1 MSSTS
6 SLLHG
11 SIAQIK
17 AWNQV
22 SLKSVWRCI
31 HDLVTEQA
39 TKIPD
44 GLAIDAWDGQ
54 LTYHELEELSGL
66 LASHLRHKGVRK
78 EIKVPICFE
87 KSKWAV
93 VSILAILKAGGAFV
107 PLDPAYPVDRLQG
120 IVAATGAPVL
130 LASTDNVRLLAQG
143 VADVV
148 EVSGRTSEEWAKGAS
163 GGVTVGEEVDP
174 SNAAYVLFTS
184 GSTGT
189 PKGCIVEHSAFC
201 SSARAHSKAMN
212 IAADRRVFQFASYA
226 FDASMCEILTALTV
240 GACICIPSEDER
252 LNDLA
257 GAIRRYEADWMFLT
271 PTTLKLLD
279 PDDVPCLRTLVV
291 GGEAS
296 PQHLVDLWCSSS
308 TLGRGIGTKCW
319 VVDFEGKRHCRID
332 EVGELLIESPAMAR
346 GYLDD
351 VEKTEKSFIHPPEW
365 LKFMGVESKLY
376 RTGDLVAYAHDGTL
390 VYAGRVDHQV
400 KVRGQRMELGEVEH
414 AINMIGTVDS
424 VIVMLFNRTLLA
436 IVSFRDQAEKQDGV
450 LQLQMDSLREWRER
464 IREVQQELS
473 LKLPQYMIPTTW
485 LVSKLP
491 TSLLSGK
498 LDRKRVADWVSS
510 LTPDDIRRGQ
520 LQDDVNDEGSGET
533 KTEQEM
539 ILQQCCSETLNLHS
553 DEIGL
558 SRSFLELGG
567 DSITAMQ
574 LVAKCRS
581 RGIGV
586 TVKDILK
593 SRSLRQLAR
602 NADTQLNGTS
612 AHLDEED
619 ESVYYKPFDLS
630 PIQRFFFE
638 KSPDGED
645 HFNQSFLLELKVGLT
660 VDALRNAI
668 EAVMERHVMLRARFR
683 RNAAGEW
690 FQLVCPPHEPNS
702 YLLEFAEGLP
712 EDKLLS
718 TIAGF
723 QARLDLRRG
732 PLVAFGLW
740 ALDSGT
746 RVLFASCHHAIIDL
760 VSWRV
765 ILQELEEHLQHGR
778 ISSPKTISFPRW
790 LSLQRDYFK
799 NFDSAKALPHDIGEP
814 QLEFWGVSRLQNK
827 VEDIVTSNFVLDA
840 EATTALLSADS
851 RSRLKAEPVDLL
863 VGCLI
868 SSFHNIFPER
878 QTPVVFNEGHG
889 REPWSQSIDVSRTVG
904 WFTTMLPVQSQ
915 CDNLI
920 DTIVDVKDARR
931 IAPLNGLA
939 YFSSRYLNL
948 KGVERYGSHQESEI
962 IFNYEGIFQQLER
975 SGGLF
980 RQSPL
985 SNPHQL
991 SDNGSRSNRIT
1002 LFEWTATV
1010 KRGRLHVTV
1019 DFHRHMQH
1027 QDRIMRWVEE
1037 YGALL
1042 RRLPEELMRQ
1052 RPIVTRSDTL
1062 LQLPKADWIKLRRLL
1077 GPAAAENLEDLYDCT
1092 SMQEGMLISQSR
1104 DAQLYMVDVTATIKP
1119 LPGVDGVDL
1128 QRLREAWETVEVR
1141 HPALRTYFAAGLPGC
1156 GAFSQV
1162 VLRERVSKVLGE
1174 EASPCRFVARE
1185 QGDGVILMHLRISHV
1200 AADADSLGLILRDIS
1215 LAYDGRLPTE
1225 DAPRYSRYIA
1235 WCEDQDDDGAR
1246 EYWAK
1251 YTQGMVPCRV
1261 PATES
1266 TLEPPTYS
1274 RCNVEV
1280 PDISGIQH
1288 FCTAQNVTVSHII
1301 HAAWALILQA
1311 YLAQDEVCFGY
1322 FASDRGMGQHGAN
1335 YSVGVFVNALICR
1348 IRLHENMTVG
1358 ELVKTMRED
1367 CIDGLTN
1374 QRGCSLAKIQHDLGG
1389 QQLFNTGVSVQRDWV
1404 GIWESELC
1412 SASNV
1417 NWEETNDFGLAINVI
1432 EGDAGLEISLG
1443 YAEGTIAETQVQ
1455 SIASAFGQAISDITL
1470 GNAARKIPEVLLISK
1485 GDQSKIS
1492 GWNGPRL
1499 PAINECIHHLFRA
1512 QAKKNPN
1519 AIAIDSWDGMMTYAE
1534 LDKASDVV
1542 AHDLISRLGL
1552 RVGETVPFCFE
1563 KSRWVLV
1570 SILGILKAGAA
1581 FVPLEQS
1588 HPTDRLQWMATAVK
1602 ARVAIVSPQYR
1613 QKVESVQNVLP
1624 LDQASF
1630 DKLNQDI
1637 DTTGFPAVTPDDIAA
1652 ILFTSGSSG
1661 KPKGCVWQHK
1671 AWCSSATRQADG
1683 LYMRD
1688 SKRMLQFAS
1697 YSFGASLIEM
1707 LTPLQLGA
1715 TICIISDYD
1724 KMNNVEKVIAAT
1736 GADAAVLPPSL
1747 LRSLNSL
1754 GSIKTL
1760 ICGGESLDSLSI
1772 DRFSERIHLVAG
1784 YGSTE
1789 GAVVTC
1795 SKLMSEGLSA
1805 KCIGRPFNGSCWIV
1819 SPSNYHQLLPIGAV
1833 GELLIEGPHLAQGY
1847 LDQPE
1852 KTADAFIDDATWM
1865 PSVKYYR
1872 TGDLARFDP
1881 DTGDIYYAGRKD
1893 NMVKI
1898 NGMRVELG
1906 EVEAHLK
1913 LFLPDF
1919 QGVAA
1924 ELVKAESLPAMLMGF
1939 IAMGDDF
1946 DGEDSGYAETD
1957 QLQPVTAVT
1966 FERLASGIE
1975 GLDEK
1980 LAEKLPR
1987 HMIPVVYF
1995 PMRDLPLTA
2004 SRKIDRVKLK
2014 SLGRRLRAAK
2024 IRLPTARRNR
2034 SHKGTLST
2042 EMERHLKAIWDEL
2055 LPGHSIGPDDNFF
2068 SLGGDSLLAMRLVK
2082 KTSSLGSITVADVFK
2097 YPTLSAMAAAI
2108 TKRSASIHA
2117 HAVEIAPFS
2126 LLGEDDKTADA
2137 LRNVAAQCGVDVT
2150 AIQDLYPCTSL
2161 QMGML
2166 ALSAKHLGSHVAH
2179 LVIDVPSCFDETRFR
2194 TAARILVQQ
2203 NPILRTRFVN
2213 GRQVLQAV
2221 VDEKPIFENVKDVTE
2236 YLKAAKSRPVEFGQ
2250 PLSRFVFSNDRDNA
2264 TRVLVWSIHHALYDG
2279 WSIPLMMRDLGTFY
2293 DGKTHLPPPRA
2304 PFNTF
2309 VAHLDSCDADASP
2322 SFWREYIEDADYSIF
2337 PPLPRRS
2344 FQPAPSGCIQR
2355 RIDITLDAV
2364 QGVTL
2369 PTVIR
2374 AAWGLTSCAYASA
2387 GDVVFGTT
2395 LTGRDTACAQ
2405 IDNIVGPTIASVP
2418 IRFKRPSSGNV
2429 KSLLQSLQSEATAMI
2444 PHQHYG
2450 LQSISKLSEVA
2461 KQACEFTSFLVV
2473 HPAEEEANDSCF
2485 RLRKDVTTDLA
2496 VFTTYAF
2503 ILQCTLVP
2511 GGFIHTC
2518 NYDPR
2523 VLSPE
2528 TAERVLAH
2536 FEHMIRIL
2544 TQSGDQEVVSIPT
2557 ISPVDE
2563 QLIRQWQSPKIEGPS
2578 SCIHQLISEQ
2588 VEQQPENLAV
2598 DSWDGSLTYW
2608 QLWELSSKLA
2618 HQLVQ
2623 LGVVPESRVL
2633 VCVDKSKWQIVAVL
2647 AILLAGGAF
2656 VPIDPSHPRENIQRI
2671 IESAE
2676 ADVAVII
2683 PSHADLFPTIRNVV
2697 EIPSLWVESEDS
2709 IGVQSSVLPHNS
2721 AYVLYTSGSTGTPKG
2736 CVVEHAAFCHSALLQ
2751 LHGVGLDRSSRV
2763 LNFASLS
2770 FDAAMGEILTT
2781 LILGKT
2787 VCVLSEYERLNDLV
2801 AATTRLMADWAF
2813 FTPSLLSS
2821 IQPEDVRTL
2830 RVICCGGEA
2839 MDEKL
2844 VGTWKGRVTFVN
2856 GYGPTECSVFCC
2868 SNLDPTVESPKN
2880 IGRCFSG
2887 RAWVTRAD
2895 DTNSLVPV
2903 GAVGELIIESPA
2915 IARGYLNDETS
2926 TAEAFVS
2933 SPKWSSVDEADVPR
2947 RVYRTGDLVFQE
2959 PDGSL
2964 VYVGRLGSQI
2974 KLRGQ
2979 RCETAEI
2986 ERQINQIQDVAQVAV
3001 MLYGSGAHAKLV
3013 AVISLTPLP
3022 DYAGSEIQLLDG
3034 QRVSKAMEIA
3044 AKARS
3049 HLGQRLPAFMVP
3061 TCVLAVSRIPLT
3073 VGGKL
3078 DRRKINEWVRAL
3090 SLYELR
3096 SYNSLTTDETHRKPA
3111 NALEISIRDIWGSVL
3126 NVQEDT
3132 ISTAVSFMHLGGDSI
3147 SAMQV
3152 VARFRSAG
3160 IGSATVQEI
3169 LQANSISELASAIQ
3183 GRGDHESTDA
3193 NEDERLNSPF
3203 DLSPV
3208 QQWFFSK
3215 SPTGTSH
3222 FNQST
3227 VLRINRPVLAR
3238 DMASAVAA
3246 VVKRHSMLR
3255 ARFEQ
3260 DDSGNWKQKI
3270 VSVEQAGT
3278 SFGASHLQD
3287 AKELVSIVSAAETE
3301 LDISNGPVF
3310 AVRLFDIKQQQYLFV
3325 TAHHLVVDLVS
3336 WRIILRD
3343 LEEYLDRGKLSEV
3356 PPLSFRAWLEGRKG
3370 LLGGIQ
3376 AQEIIEP
3383 DLSLDCDVFWGIE
3396 ENENVFSN
3404 CETRQF
3410 QLSEE
3415 MTAIL
3420 LKSSDNPYRAEP
3432 QELMMTAI
3440 VHSFLQVFEERG
3452 LPQLYSEGHGRR
3464 SQAGRADSFET
3475 VGWFTSL
3482 HPVIPRKEPADVW
3495 EALRLVKDEHRLNA
3509 ARETDYLHDT
3519 FSTKEDLDTG
3529 GQIKDLE
3536 VTFNYMGRFQQM
3548 EGSSL
3553 FSNISTS
3560 DQNTARELEAEAR
3573 SINPGMR
3580 RFALFDIS
3588 ALVENQRL
3596 SFTFVFPRRALHE
3609 DRILAWIQTCQT
3621 TLSDILLALPY
3632 QAPTL
3637 TLSDL
3642 PLLGVDNEQLKRI
3655 LSKKLP
3661 RAGVTDIRVIED
3673 AYPCSPL
3680 QKGMLIAQLK
3690 DPRSYLVNLSFEV
3703 TSSSEGKPID
3713 LGQLSSAWRQVVN
3726 RHSIFR
3732 TLIIDDML
3740 RDGEPC
3746 QVVLRAADVDVDVQ
3760 VVECDMEETIYQN
3773 LRSVDL
3779 MLQDTRASLLH
3790 RLVLYKG
3797 PNSHVFFKLEISHV
3811 LFDAFSVPIILKE
3824 IGLAYE
3830 NRLPGVRG
3838 PLYSDF
3844 ISHVQSQDIS
3854 NALAFWKHHLEGV
3867 VPCHIPH
3874 DDSKGGTLESGAKAL
3889 EIERIDI
3896 TGILAYCQKERVTL
3910 ANVLQTAWALVLRA
3924 YTKQDDVCFSYMCS
3938 GRDVPVDGIET
3949 AIGPFI
3955 SLLVCRVKLESARR
3969 VAEAATKIQD
3979 DYLASLPYQHAVSLA
3994 EIQQTLGLRGR
4005 PLFNTGLS
4013 FARLPD
4019 GNHGTSGLIFRE
4031 IASRQSTDYDI
4042 AVNANVSGSNLRVRL
4057 TYNPTHISERQ
4068 TGEVAECL
4076 VKIID
4081 GIAASGDNSSVGD
4094 ILATVPSPTT
4104 QSALLSTTSQRS
4116 DDTVSIPSKG
4126 SRPPSFHQARTTT
4139 EAKLQK
4145 LWAEAFNLNQEEIGM
4160 DDHFHQI
4167 GGDSLMAMRICSA
4180 AREAGMDMS
4189 VADIFKNPVLIDL
4202 AACVDSKSLRTEAN
4216 RKVAA
4221 EDAMGLTLSA
4231 IGDPSLFEGAASQAG
4246 VSVADIEAIVE
4257 ATDTQASMVAAGMKQ
4272 PRTQTAYFTFD
4283 FIDEVDNH
4291 RLRAACEKL
4300 VQHHSILRTAFFG
4313 RRRRVYHVIL
4323 KEIPRLDWTSHG
4335 GCDDLDKTSDAW
4347 IQASQNR
4354 NVEAGQQL
4362 TRFCF
4367 LQHNSGRSRLLLELS
4382 HAQYDGI
4389 SLPLLLDGLQRAYVN
4404 LALPRAPQMYELLRW
4419 MQHTE
4424 HQGSVRYWRNLLRGS
4439 SVTEVVSWANRR
4451 KPQPLT
4457 KTVTRTVRSQSSEFA
4472 CVLKAAWAGVLA
4484 RMNGSSDLVFGQLV
4498 SGRNLSFP
4506 GAEQVLGACVQTVP
4520 VRANIADRM
4529 TWGDLMR
4536 QLRQQQIDN
4545 IPHETLGM
4553 SRIINDCTEWSSRTR
4568 LSTVVNH
4575 LNVGELQQMDCSFGG
4590 TRCRVSCTAP
4600 PGDSA
4605 DLGIASIVRGDHVDI
4620 SLAFADNVIPA
4631 SYAQDLADMLC
4642 SNIQDCLN
4650 CPRTSV
4656 IPTEDSVNESLSL
4669 LNVHPI
4675 VCRAWD
4681 AVLGAGQE
4689 FGVRDGNRPYWDF
4702 WDNDFAAAQLAT
4714 HFKSSGIDIQT
4725 DDVVEMPTMALQSE
4739 LVVEKLGRN

>member
-1 MSSTS
+1 MSSAS
-6 SLLHG
+6 PLLHD

-17 AWNQV
+17 TWNQV
-22 SLKSVWRCI
+22 SMEPVWRCI
-31 HDLVTEQA
+31 HGLITEQA
-39 TKIPD
+39 TKNPD

-54 LTYHELEELSGL
+54 LTYHELEELSGA
-66 LASHLRHKGVRK
+66 LASHLRHRGVRK

-107 PLDPAYPVDRLQG
+107 PLDPAYPVDRLRG
-120 IVAATGAPVL
+120 IVAATGAPIL
-130 LASTDNVRLLAQG
+130 LASTDNIRLFAQG

-148 EVSGRTSEEWAKGAS
+148 EVSGQTSEEWAKGAS
-163 GGVTVGEEVDP
+163 GGVAVGEEVDP
-174 SNAAYVLFTS
+174 SNAAYVLYTS

-189 PKGCIVEHSAFC
+189 PKGCEIPMMSLAF
-201 SSARAHSKAMN
+201 AHSSL
-212 IAADRRVFQFASYA
+212 AAKPPRSISSTYGVR
-226 FDASMCEILTALTV
+226 
-240 GACICIPSEDER
+240 
-252 LNDLA
+252 
-257 GAIRRYEADWMFLT
+257 
-271 PTTLKLLD
+271 
-279 PDDVPCLRTLVV
+279 
-291 GGEAS
+291 
-296 PQHLVDLWCSSS
+296 SS

-351 VEKTEKSFIHPPEW
+351 AEKTRKSFIDPPEW

-436 IVSFRDQAEKQDGV
+436 VVSFRDQAEKQDGV
-450 LQLQMDSLREWRER
+450 LQLQMDSIREWRER
-464 IREVQQELS
+464 IRGIQQELS

-520 LQDDVNDEGSGET
+520 LQEDVNEEGSGET

-558 SRSFLELGG
+558 NRSFLELGG

-602 NADTQLNGTS
+602 NADTHPNGTS
-612 AHLDEED
+612 THLDEED
-619 ESVYYKPFDLS
+619 ESVYYQPFDLS

-645 HFNQSFLLELKVGLT
+645 HFNQSFLLELKVEPT

-702 YLLEFAEGLP
+702 YLLEYAEGLP

-732 PLVAFGLW
+732 PLVVFGLW

-746 RVLFASCHHAIIDL
+746 RVLFASCHHAVIDL

-790 LSLQRDYFK
+790 LSLQREYFK
-799 NFDSAKALPHDIGEP
+799 CFDSAKALPHDIREP

-827 VEDIVTSNFVLDA
+827 VEDIVTSNFILDA
-840 EATTALLSADS
+840 EATTALLSADG
-851 RSRLKAEPVDLL
+851 RSRLNAEPVDLL

-889 REPWSQSIDVSRTVG
+889 REPWSPSIDVSRTVG

-915 CDNLI
+915 CENVI
-920 DTIVDVKDARR
+920 DTIIDVKDARR

-939 YFSSRYLNL
+939 YFSSRYLNPE
-948 KGVERYGSHQESEI
+948 GVERHGSHQDSEI
-962 IFNYEGIFQQLER
+962 IFNYEGIFQQFER

-1027 QDRIMRWVEE
+1027 QDRILRWVEE
-1037 YGALL
+1037 YDALL

-1052 RPIVTRSDTL
+1052 KPIVTRSDTL

-1174 EASPCRFVARE
+1174 GASPCQFVVRE
-1185 QGDGVILMHLRISHV
+1185 QGDGIILMHLRISHV

-1215 LAYDGRLPTE
+1215 LAYDGRLPSE
-1225 DAPRYSRYIA
+1225 DAPRYSQYIA

-1261 PATES
+1261 PVTES
-1266 TLEPPTYS
+1266 ALEPPTYS

-1280 PDISGIQH
+1280 PDISGMQH
-1288 FCTAQNVTVSHII
+1288 FCTAQNVTVSHVI
-1301 HAAWALILQA
+1301 HAAWALVLQA

-1322 FASDRGMGQHGAN
+1322 FASDRDMGQHGASD
-1335 YSVGVFVNALICR
+1335 SVGVFVNALVCHV
-1348 IRLHENMTVG
+1348 RLHENMTVG

-1432 EGDAGLEISLG
+1432 EGDAGPEISLG
-1443 YAEGTIAETQVQ
+1443 YAQGTIAESQVQ

-1485 GDQSKIS
+1485 ADQSKIGS
-1492 GWNGPRL
+1492 WNGPKL

-1512 QAKKNPN
+1512 QVEKNPN

-1552 RVGETVPFCFE
+1552 QVGERVPFCFE

-1602 ARVAIVSPQYR
+1602 ARVAIVSPQYK

-1624 LDQASF
+1624 LDQANF
-1630 DKLNQDI
+1630 GKLNQDI
-1637 DTTGFPAVTPDDIAA
+1637 DSTGFPAVTPDDTAA

-1724 KMNNVEKVIAAT
+1724 KMNNVEKAIAAT

-1760 ICGGESLDSLSI
+1760 ICGGESLDSHSI
-1772 DRFSERIHLVAG
+1772 DRFSARIHLVAG

-1795 SKLMSEGLSA
+1795 SKLMSKGLSA

-1913 LFLPDF
+1913 IFLPDF

-1924 ELVKAESLPAMLMGF
+1924 ELVKPESLPAMLMGF

-1946 DGEDSGYAETD
+1946 DGEDPGYADTD

-1966 FERLASGIE
+1966 FERLASRIE

-1987 HMIPVVYF
+1987 HMIPAAYF

-2042 EMERHLKAIWDEL
+2042 EMERHLKALWDEL

-2108 TKRSASIHA
+2108 TKRSASIQD

-2150 AIQDLYPCTSL
+2150 TIQDLYPCTSL

-2179 LVIDVPSCFDETRFR
+2179 LVIDVPNCFDEARFR

-2221 VDEKPIFENVKDVTE
+2221 VAEEPIFEHVEDVAE

-2250 PLSRFVFSNDRDNA
+2250 PLSRFVFSNDRDKA

-2293 DGKTHLPPPRA
+2293 DGKTHS
-2304 PFNTF
+2304 
-2309 VAHLDSCDADASP
+2309 D
-2322 SFWREYIEDADYSIF
+2322 
-2337 PPLPRRS
+2337 
-2344 FQPAPSGCIQR
+2344 
-2355 RIDITLDAV
+2355 
-2364 QGVTL
+2364 
-2369 PTVIR
+2369 
-2374 AAWGLTSCAYASA
+2374 
-2387 GDVVFGTT
+2387 
-2395 LTGRDTACAQ
+2395 
-2405 IDNIVGPTIASVP
+2405 
-2418 IRFKRPSSGNV
+2418 
-2429 KSLLQSLQSEATAMI
+2429 ATAMI

-2450 LQSISKLSEVA
+2450 LQSISKLNEVA

-2473 HPAEEEANDSCF
+2473 HPAEEEAIDSCF
-2485 RLRKDVTTDLA
+2485 KLRKDVTTDLA

-2511 GGFIHTC
+2511 GGFNYTC

-2523 VLSPE
+2523 IILPE
-2528 TAERVLAH
+2528 TAGRVLAH

-2544 TQSGDQEVVSIPT
+2544 TQSGDREVLSIPT

-2563 QLIRQWQSPKIEGPS
+2563 QLIRQWEGPKIEGPS

-2588 VEQQPENLAV
+2588 VEQKPENLAV

-2608 QLWELSSKLA
+2608 ELWELSSKLA
-2618 HQLVQ
+2618 HRLVR

-2671 IESAE
+2671 IDSAE
-2676 ADVAVII
+2676 ADAAVIMA
-2683 PSHADLFPTIRNVV
+2683 SHGDLFPRIRHVV
-2697 EIPSLWVESEDS
+2697 KIPSSWAESEDS
-2709 IGVQSSVLPHNS
+2709 IPVQSSVLPHNS

-2781 LILGKT
+2781 LIPGKT

-2801 AATTRLMADWAF
+2801 AATTRLKADWAF

-2830 RVICCGGEA
+2830 KVICCGGEA

-2844 VGTWKGRVTFVN
+2844 VDIWRGRVTFIN

-2868 SNLDPTVESPKN
+2868 SNLDPTAESPKN

-2979 RCETAEI
+2979 RCETAEV
-2986 ERQINQIQDVAQVAV
+2986 ERQISQIQDVAQVAV

-3013 AVISLTPLP
+3013 AVISLTSLP

-3061 TCVLAVSRIPLT
+3061 TCVLAVNRIPLT

-3078 DRRKINEWVRAL
+3078 DRRKITEWVGAL
-3090 SLYELR
+3090 SPYELR
-3096 SYNSLTTDETHRKPA
+3096 SYNSLRYDETLRKPA
-3111 NALEISIRDIWGSVL
+3111 NGLEISIRDIWSSVL
-3126 NVQEDT
+3126 NIQKDT
-3132 ISTAVSFMHLGGDSI
+3132 ISTTVSFMQLGGDSI

-3183 GRGDHESTDA
+3183 ARGDHKSTDA
-3193 NEDERLNSPF
+3193 NEDERLNSLF

-3227 VLRINRPVLAR
+3227 VLRINRPVPAR

-3260 DDSGNWKQKI
+3260 DDSGNWKQKT
-3270 VSVEQAGT
+3270 VSVEQAGK

-3287 AKELVSIVSAAETE
+3287 VEELVSVVSVAETE

-3343 LEEYLDRGKLSEV
+3343 LEDYLDRGMLSEV

-3376 AQEIIEP
+3376 ARESTEP
-3383 DLSLDCDVFWGIE
+3383 DLSLDCDAFWGVE

-3410 QLSEE
+3410 QLSED
-3415 MTAIL
+3415 MTATL

-3440 VHSFLQVFEERG
+3440 VYSFLQVFEERG

-3519 FSTKEDLDTG
+3519 FSAKEDLVAG

-3536 VTFNYMGRFQQM
+3536 VIFNYMGRFQQM

-3560 DQNTARELEAEAR
+3560 DPNTARELETKAR
-3573 SINPGMR
+3573 SINPRMR

-3596 SFTFVFPRRALHE
+3596 SFTFVFPRHALHK
-3609 DRILAWIQTCQT
+3609 DRILTWIQTCQT
-3621 TLSDILLALPY
+3621 TLSSILLALPH

-3642 PLLGVDNEQLKRI
+3642 PLLGVDNEQLKRM

-3661 RAGVTDIRVIED
+3661 GAGVTDIRAVED

-3703 TSSSEGKPID
+3703 TSSSEGKPTD
-3713 LGQLSSAWRQVVN
+3713 LGRLSSAWRQVVN

-3746 QVVLRAADVDVDVQ
+3746 QVVLRAADADVQ
-3760 VVECDMEETIYQN
+3760 VVECDMEETIYEN
-3773 LRSVDL
+3773 LRSIDL
-3779 MLQDTRASLLH
+3779 ILQASGASLPH

-3797 PNSHVFFKLEISHV
+3797 PNSRVFFKLEISHV
-3811 LFDAFSVPIILKE
+3811 LFDAFSVPIILRE
-3824 IGLAYE
+3824 ISLAYE
-3830 NRLPGVRG
+3830 NRLPGVQG
-3838 PLYSDF
+3838 PRYSDF
-3844 ISHVQSQDIS
+3844 ISHVQSQDTS
-3854 NALAFWKHHLEGV
+3854 KALVFWKDHLEGV

-3874 DDSKGGTLESGAKAL
+3874 DDSKGGILESGAKSL

-3910 ANVLQTAWALVLRA
+3910 ANVLQTAWALVLRV

-3955 SLLVCRVKLESARR
+3955 SLLVCRARLESARR

-3979 DYLASLPYQHAVSLA
+3979 DYLASLQYQHAVSLA

-4019 GNHGTSGLIFRE
+4019 GNHETSGLIFRE

-4042 AVNANVSGSNLRVRL
+4042 AVNANVSGSNLRVRF

-4081 GIAASGDNSSVGD
+4081 GIAASGGNSSVGD
-4094 ILATVPSPTT
+4094 VLATVPSPTT
-4104 QSALLSTTSQRS
+4104 QSALLSMTSQRS

-4126 SRPPSFHQARTTT
+4126 SHLPSFHQARTTT
-4139 EAKLQK
+4139 EAILQK
-4145 LWAEAFNLNQEEIGM
+4145 LWAEAFHLNQEEIGM

-4180 AREAGMDMS
+4180 ARKAGMNMS
-4189 VADIFKNPVLIDL
+4189 VADIFKNPVLMDL
-4202 AACVDSKSLRTEAN
+4202 AACVDSKSLRTEADW
-4216 RKVAA
+4216 KVAP
-4221 EDAMGLTLSA
+4221 EDAMGPTLSA
-4231 IGDPSLFEGAASQAG
+4231 IGDPSLFEHAASQAG
-4246 VSVADIEAIVE
+4246 VSVANIEAIVE
-4257 ATDTQASMVAAGMKQ
+4257 ATDTQASMVAAGMKR

-4283 FIDEVDNH
+4283 FIDEVDSH

-4323 KEIPRLDWTSHG
+4323 KEIPQLDWTSHG
-4335 GCDDLDKTSDAW
+4335 GCDDLDKTSNAW
-4347 IQASQNR
+4347 IQASQHR

-4367 LQHNSGRSRLLLELS
+4367 LQHNSGHSRLLLELS

-4389 SLPLLLDGLQRAYVN
+4389 SFPLLLDGLQCA
-4404 LALPRAPQMYELLRW
+4404 
-4419 MQHTE
+4419 
-4424 HQGSVRYWRNLLRGS
+4424 
-4439 SVTEVVSWANRR
+4439 
-4451 KPQPLT
+4451 
-4457 KTVTRTVRSQSSEFA
+4457 SQSSEFA
-4472 CVLKAAWAGVLA
+4472 CALKAAWAGVLA
-4484 RMNGSSDLVFGQLV
+4484 RMNGSSDVVFGQLV
-4498 SGRNLSFP
+4498 SGRNVSFP

-4520 VRANIADRM
+4520 VRANIADGM

-4536 QLRQQQIDN
+4536 QLRQQQIDS
-4545 IPHETLGM
+4545 IPHETL
-4553 SRIINDCTEWSSRTR
+4553 
-4568 LSTVVNH
+4568 
-4575 LNVGELQQMDCSFGG
+4575 
-4590 TRCRVSCTAP
+4590 
-4600 PGDSA
+4600 

-4642 SNIQDCLN
+4642 SNIHDCLN
-4650 CPRTSV
+4650 CPGASV
-4656 IPTEDSVNESLSL
+4656 MLTEDFVHESLPL

-4675 VCRAWD
+4675 VRRAWD

-4702 WDNDFAAAQLAT
+4702 WDNEFAAAQLAT

-4725 DDVVEMPTMALQSE
+4725 EEVVEMPTMALQSE
-4739 LVVEKLGRN
+4739 LVVERLRRN

>member
-1 MSSTS
+1 M
-6 SLLHG
+6 G
-11 SIAQIK
+11 
-17 AWNQV
+17 
-22 SLKSVWRCI
+22 C
-31 HDLVTEQA
+31 
-39 TKIPD
+39 
-44 GLAIDAWDGQ
+44 
-54 LTYHELEELSGL
+54 
-66 LASHLRHKGVRK
+66 
-78 EIKVPICFE
+78 
-87 KSKWAV
+87 
-93 VSILAILKAGGAFV
+93 
-107 PLDPAYPVDRLQG
+107 VDRLRG
-120 IVAATGAPVL
+120 IVAATGAPIL

-143 VADVV
+143 ATDVV
-148 EVSGRTSEEWAKGAS
+148 EVSGQTSKEWAKGTS
-163 GGVTVGEEVDP
+163 GGVTVDEEVEP
-174 SNAAYVLFTS
+174 SNAAYVLYTS
-184 GSTGT
+184 GSTGS
-189 PKGCIVEHSAFC
+189 PKGCVVEHSAFC
-201 SSARAHSKAMN
+201 SSAQAHSRAMN

-279 PDDVPCLRTLVV
+279 PNDVPCLRTLVV

-296 PQHLVDLWCSSS
+296 PQHLIDLWCSSS

-319 VVDFEGKRHCRID
+319 VVDFEAKRHCGID

-351 VEKTEKSFIHPPEW
+351 AEKTRRSFIDPPEW

-390 VYAGRVDHQV
+390 VYVGRVDHQV

-436 IVSFRDQAEKQDGV
+436 VVSFWDQAEKQDGV
-450 LQLQMDSLREWRER
+450 LQLQMDSSREWRER
-464 IREVQQELS
+464 IREVRQELS

-491 TSLLSGK
+491 TSLLSRK

-539 ILQQCCSETLNLHS
+539 ILQQCSGETLNLHS

-593 SRSLRQLAR
+593 SKSLRQLAW
-602 NADTQLNGTS
+602 NADTQPNGKS
-612 AHLDEED
+612 VHLDEED
-619 ESVYYKPFDLS
+619 ESVYYQPFDLS

-638 KSPDGED
+638 KSPDGEH
-645 HFNQSFLLELKVGLT
+645 HFNQSFLLELKVGAT

-668 EAVMERHVMLRARFR
+668 EAVMERHVMLRAQFG

-712 EDKLLS
+712 EDKFLS
-718 TIAGF
+718 TIAGL
-723 QARLDLRRG
+723 QAKLDLRRG

-740 ALDSGT
+740 TLDSGA
-746 RVLFASCHHAIIDL
+746 RVLFTSCHHAVIDL

-765 ILQELEEHLQHGR
+765 ILQELEEHLQHGC

-790 LSLQRDYFK
+790 LGLQREYFK

-827 VEDIVTSNFVLDA
+827 VEDIVTSSFVLNA
-840 EATTALLSADS
+840 EATTTLLSADG

-868 SSFHNIFPER
+868 SSFHSIFPER

-889 REPWSQSIDVSRTVG
+889 REPWSPSIDVSRTVG

-915 CDNLI
+915 CENLI
-920 DTIVDVKDARR
+920 DTIIDVKDARR

-939 YFSSRYLNL
+939 YFSSRYLNPR
-948 KGVERYGSHQESEI
+948 GVERYGSHRESEI
-962 IFNYEGIFQQLER
+962 IFNYEGIFQQFER

-985 SNPHQL
+985 SNPHHL
-991 SDNGSRSNRIT
+991 SDNGPRSNRIT

-1027 QDRIMRWVEE
+1027 QDRILRWVEE
-1037 YGALL
+1037 YNALL

-1052 RPIVTRSDTL
+1052 RPIITRSDTL
-1062 LQLPKADWIKLRRLL
+1062 LQLPKADWIKLRRVL

-1104 DAQLYMVDVTATIKP
+1104 DAQLYMVDVTATVKP
-1119 LPGVDGVDL
+1119 RPGVDGVDL
-1128 QRLREAWETVEVR
+1128 QRLREAWETVEAR

-1174 EASPCRFVARE
+1174 EASPCRFVVRE
-1185 QGDGVILMHLRISHV
+1185 QGDGIVLMHLRISHV

-1215 LAYDGRLPTE
+1215 LAYDGRLPSE
-1225 DAPRYSRYIA
+1225 DAPRYSQYIA
-1235 WCEDQDDDGAR
+1235 WCGDQDGDGAR

-1251 YTQGMVPCRV
+1251 YTQGLVPCRV
-1261 PATES
+1261 PASES

-1274 RCNVEV
+1274 RYSVEV
-1280 PDISGIQH
+1280 PDISGMQH

-1301 HAAWALILQA
+1301 HAAWALVLQA
-1311 YLAQDEVCFGY
+1311 YLAQDDVCFGY

-1335 YSVGVFVNALICR
+1335 DSVGVFVNALVCR
-1348 IRLHENMTVG
+1348 VHLHENMTVG
-1358 ELVKTMRED
+1358 ELVKAMRED

-1389 QQLFNTGVSVQRDWV
+1389 QQLFNTGISVQRDWV

-1443 YAEGTIAETQVQ
+1443 FAKGTIAETQVQ

-1470 GNAARKIPEVLLISK
+1470 GNAARKIHEVLLISK
-1485 GDQSKIS
+1485 RDHSKIGS
-1492 GWNGPRL
+1492 WNGPKL

-1512 QAKKNPN
+1512 QVKKNPN

-1534 LDKASDVV
+1534 LDEASDVV
-1542 AHDLISRLGL
+1542 AHNLISRLGL
-1552 RVGETVPFCFE
+1552 RVGERVPFCFE

-1588 HPTDRLQWMATAVK
+1588 HPTDRLQWMAAAVK

-1624 LDQASF
+1624 LDQESF
-1630 DKLNQDI
+1630 DKLNQNI
-1637 DTTGFPAVTPDDIAA
+1637 DTTRFPTVTPDDIAA

-1707 LTPLQLGA
+1707 LAPLQLGA

-1724 KMNNVEKVIAAT
+1724 KMNNVEKAIAAT

-1795 SKLMSEGLSA
+1795 SKLMSKGLSA

-1865 PSVKYYR
+1865 PSVRYYR

-1913 LFLPDF
+1913 IFLPDF
-1919 QGVAA
+1919 QGVAV
-1924 ELVKAESLPAMLMGF
+1924 ELVAAESLPAMLMGF
-1939 IAMGDDF
+1939 IAMGNGF
-1946 DGEDSGYAETD
+1946 DGEDPGDAETD

-1966 FERLASGIE
+1966 FERLASRIE

-1987 HMIPVVYF
+1987 HMIPAAYF

-2024 IRLPTARRNR
+2024 IRLPTARRSR
-2034 SHKGTLST
+2034 SHNGTLGT
-2042 EMERHLKAIWDEL
+2042 EMERHLKALWDEL

-2108 TKRSASIHA
+2108 TKRSASIHD

-2137 LRNVAAQCGVDVT
+2137 LRNVAAQCGVDLT

-2179 LVIDVPSCFDETRFR
+2179 LVIDVPNDFDEARFR
-2194 TAARILVQQ
+2194 TAARTLVQQ

-2221 VDEKPIFENVKDVTE
+2221 VDEEPIFENVDDVSE

-2250 PLSRFVFSNDRDNA
+2250 PLSRFVFSNDGGKA

-2279 WSIPLMMRDLGTFY
+2279 WSIPLMMQDLGTLY
-2293 DGKTHLPPPRA
+2293 DGKTYVPPPRA

-2309 VAHLDSCDADASP
+2309 VAHLESGDANASP
-2322 SFWREYIEDADYSIF
+2322 SFWRDYIKDADYSIF
-2337 PPLPRRS
+2337 PPLPRRG
-2344 FQPAPSGCIQR
+2344 FQPAPSGCIQGKV
-2355 RIDITLDAV
+2355 DISLDAV

-2405 IDNIVGPTIASVP
+2405 IDNIIGPTIASVP

-2429 KSLLQSLQSEATAMI
+2429 KSLLQHLQSEATAMI

-2450 LQSISKLSEVA
+2450 LQSISKLNEVA

-2473 HPAEEEANDSCF
+2473 HPAEEEANDSSF

-2503 ILQCTLVP
+2503 ILQCTLVT

-2523 VLSPE
+2523 ILSPE

-2536 FEHMIRIL
+2536 FEHMIRLL
-2544 TQSGDQEVVSIPT
+2544 TQSGDREVPSIPT

-2563 QLIRQWQSPKIEGPS
+2563 QLIRQWQGPKIEGTS

-2618 HQLVQ
+2618 HQLVR

-2671 IESAE
+2671 IDSAE
-2676 ADVAVII
+2676 ADVAVIMA
-2683 PSHADLFPTIRNVV
+2683 SHDDLFPTVPNIV
-2697 EIPSLWVESEDS
+2697 EIPSSWAESEDS
-2709 IGVQSSVLPHNS
+2709 IRAQSSVLPHNS

-2751 LHGVGLDRSSRV
+2751 LHGVGLDQSSRV

-2801 AATTRLMADWAF
+2801 AATTRLKADWAF

-2844 VGTWKGRVTFVN
+2844 VETWRG
-2856 GYGPTECSVFCC
+2856 
-2868 SNLDPTVESPKN
+2868 L
-2880 IGRCFSG
+2880 
-2887 RAWVTRAD
+2887 
-2895 DTNSLVPV
+2895 

-2915 IARGYLNDETS
+2915 IARGYLNDEAS

-2933 SPKWSSVDEADVPR
+2933 SPKWSSMDEADVPK

-2959 PDGSL
+2959 ADGSL

-2979 RCETAEI
+2979 RCETTEI
-2986 ERQINQIQDVAQVAV
+2986 ERQIGQIQDIAQVAV

-3034 QRVSKAMEIA
+3034 QRASKATEIA
-3044 AKARS
+3044 AKAQS

-3061 TCVLAVSRIPLT
+3061 TCVLAVNRIPLT

-3078 DRRKINEWVRAL
+3078 DRRKINEWIRAL
-3090 SLYELR
+3090 SLDELR
-3096 SYNSLTTDETHRKPA
+3096 SYDSLRYDETRREPA
-3111 NALEISIRDIWGSVL
+3111 NALEISIRDIWSSVL
-3126 NVQEDT
+3126 NVQGDT

-3183 GRGDHESTDA
+3183 GRSDQKSMDA
-3193 NEDERLNSPF
+3193 NEDERLNSLF

-3227 VLRINRPVLAR
+3227 VLRINRTVLAG
-3238 DMASAVAA
+3238 DMASAVTA

-3260 DDSGNWKQKI
+3260 VNSGNWNQKI
-3270 VSVEQAGT
+3270 VSVEQAGKF
-3278 SFGASHLQD
+3278 FGAHHLQD
-3287 AKELVSIVSAAETE
+3287 VKELVSIVSAAETE

-3310 AVRLFDIKQQQYLFV
+3310 AVRLFDIKQQQYLFL

-3336 WRIILRD
+3336 WRTILRD
-3343 LEEYLDRGKLSEV
+3343 LEDYLDRGKLSEV

-3376 AQEIIEP
+3376 ARESIEP
-3383 DLSLDCDVFWGIE
+3383 GLSLECDVFWGIE
-3396 ENENVFSN
+3396 EKENVFSN

-3410 QLSEE
+3410 QLSEK

-3420 LKSSDNPYRAEP
+3420 LKTSDNPYRAEP

-3440 VHSFLQVFEERG
+3440 VHSFRQVFKERG
-3452 LPQLYSEGHGRR
+3452 LPQLYVEGHGRR
-3464 SQAGRADSFET
+3464 SQAGQADSFET

-3495 EALRLVKDEHRLNA
+3495 EALRLVKDEHRLTA

-3519 FSTKEDLDTG
+3519 FSAKEELVIG

-3536 VTFNYMGRFQQM
+3536 VIFNYMGRFQQM
-3548 EGSSL
+3548 EGNSL
-3553 FSNISTS
+3553 FGNISTS
-3560 DQNTARELEAEAR
+3560 DPNTARELETKAR

-3588 ALVENQRL
+3588 AVVDNQRL
-3596 SFTFVFPRRALHE
+3596 SFTFVFPRHALHK
-3609 DRILAWIQTCQT
+3609 DRILEWIQNCQT
-3621 TLSDILLALPY
+3621 TLSDTLLALPY
-3632 QAPTL
+3632 QTPTL

-3642 PLLGVDNEQLKRI
+3642 PLLGVDNEQLKRM
-3655 LSKKLP
+3655 LSEKLP
-3661 RAGVTDIRVIED
+3661 RAGVTDIRIIED

-3703 TSSSEGKPID
+3703 TSSSEGKLVD
-3713 LGQLSSAWRQVVN
+3713 LGRLSSAWRQVVN

-3746 QVVLRAADVDVDVQ
+3746 QVVLRAADADADVE
-3760 VVECDMEETIYQN
+3760 VVECDMEETIYEN
-3773 LRSVDL
+3773 LCSVDL
-3779 MLQDTRASLLH
+3779 MLQDSRASLPH

-3797 PNSHVFFKLEISHV
+3797 PNSRVFFKLEISHV
-3811 LFDAFSVPIILKE
+3811 LFDAFSVPIILRE
-3824 IGLAYE
+3824 ISLAYE
-3830 NRLPGVRG
+3830 NRLPGAQG
-3838 PLYSDF
+3838 PRYSDF
-3844 ISHVQSQDIS
+3844 ISHIQSQDIS
-3854 NALAFWKHHLEGV
+3854 NALAFWKRHLEGV

-3874 DDSKGGTLESGAKAL
+3874 DDSKGGTLESGARAL
-3889 EIERIDI
+3889 EIESIDI

-3938 GRDVPVDGIET
+3938 GRDVPVDSIET

-3955 SLLVCRVKLESARR
+3955 SLLVCRAKLESARR
-3969 VAEAATKIQD
+3969 VAEAVAKIQD

-4019 GNHGTSGLIFRE
+4019 GNHESSGLIFRQ
-4031 IASRQSTDYDI
+4031 IASQQSTDYDI
-4042 AVNANVSGSNLRVRL
+4042 AVNANVSGSNLRVRF
-4057 TYNPTHISERQ
+4057 TYNPIHISERQ

-4081 GIAASGDNSSVGD
+4081 GIAASGDNWSVGD
-4094 ILATVPSPTT
+4094 VLATVPSPTT
-4104 QSALLSTTSQRS
+4104 QSALLSPTNQRS
-4116 DDTVSIPSKG
+4116 DDRMSIPPKG
-4126 SRPPSFHQARTTT
+4126 PRPPPFHQPRTTT
-4139 EAKLQK
+4139 EAKLQQ
-4145 LWAEAFNLNQEEIGM
+4145 LWAEAFHLNQEEIGM

-4180 AREAGMDMS
+4180 AREAGMLMS
-4189 VADIFKNPVLIDL
+4189 VADIFKNPVLTDL
-4202 AACVDSKSLRTEAN
+4202 AACVDSKSLRTEAD

-4221 EDAMGLTLSA
+4221 GDT
-4231 IGDPSLFEGAASQAG
+4231 IGDPSLFEHAASQAG

-4272 PRTQTAYFTFD
+4272 PRTQIAYFTFD
-4283 FIDEVDNH
+4283 FIVEVDTH

-4313 RRRRVYHVIL
+4313 RHRRVYHVIL

-4335 GCDDLDKTSDAW
+4335 GCDDLDETSDTW
-4347 IQASQNR
+4347 MQASQNR

-4362 TRFCF
+4362 TRFRF

-4389 SLPLLLDGLQRAYVN
+4389 SFPLLLDGLQRAYVG

-4419 MQHTE
+4419 VQHTE
-4424 HQGSVRYWRNLLRGS
+4424 YQGSVRHWRNLLRGS
-4439 SVTEVVSWANRR
+4439 SVTEVASWANKR

-4457 KTVTRTVRSQSSEFA
+4457 KTVTRTITSQSSEFA
-4472 CVLKAAWAGVLA
+4472 CALKAAWAGVLA
-4484 RMNGSSDLVFGQLV
+4484 RMNGSSDVVFGQLV
-4498 SGRNLSFP
+4498 SGRNISFP
-4506 GAEQVLGACVQTVP
+4506 GAEQVLGACIQTVP
-4520 VRANIADRM
+4520 VRANIADGM

-4536 QLRQQQIDN
+4536 QLRQQQIDS

-4553 SRIINDCTEWSSRTR
+4553 SRIIKDCTDWSSRTR

-4575 LNVGELQQMDCSFGG
+4575 LNFGEPQQMDCDFGG

-4600 PGDSA
+4600 PDNSA
-4605 DLGIASIVRGDHVDI
+4605 DLGIASIVRGDHVDV
-4620 SLAFADNVIPA
+4620 SLAFADNVITA

-4650 CPRTSV
+4650 CPGASV
-4656 IPTEDSVNESLSL
+4656 MPTEDSVKESLPL

-4675 VCRAWD
+4675 VRRAWD
-4681 AVLGAGQE
+4681 AVLGGAQD

-4739 LVVEKLGRN
+4739 LIVERLGHN

>member
-1 MSSTS
+1 MSSAS
-6 SLLHG
+6 SLLHD

-17 AWNQV
+17 TWNQV
-22 SLKSVWRCI
+22 SLKPVWRCI

-39 TKIPD
+39 TKNPD

-66 LASHLRHKGVRK
+66 LALRLRHRGVRK

-107 PLDPAYPVDRLQG
+107 PLDPAYPVDRLRG
-120 IVAATGAPVL
+120 IVAATGAPIL
-130 LASTDNVRLLAQG
+130 LASTENVRLLAQG

-148 EVSGRTSEEWAKGAS
+148 EVSAQTSKEWAKGAS
-163 GGVTVGEEVDP
+163 GGVAVGEEVGP
-174 SNAAYVLFTS
+174 SNAAYVLYTS
-184 GSTGT
+184 GSTGS
-189 PKGCIVEHSAFC
+189 PKG
-201 SSARAHSKAMN
+201 
-212 IAADRRVFQFASYA
+212 
-226 FDASMCEILTALTV
+226 
-240 GACICIPSEDER
+240 
-252 LNDLA
+252 
-257 GAIRRYEADWMFLT
+257 
-271 PTTLKLLD
+271 
-279 PDDVPCLRTLVV
+279 
-291 GGEAS
+291 
-296 PQHLVDLWCSSS
+296 SS

-319 VVDFEGKRHCRID
+319 VVDFEGKRHCRIE

-351 VEKTEKSFIHPPEW
+351 TEKTRKSFIDPPEW

-390 VYAGRVDHQV
+390 VYVGRVDHQV

-424 VIVMLFNRTLLA
+424 VIVMLFNGTLLA
-436 IVSFRDQAEKQDGV
+436 VVSFRDQAEKQDGV
-450 LQLQMDSLREWRER
+450 LQLQMDSVRKWRER

-473 LKLPQYMIPTTW
+473 SKLPQYMIPTTW

-491 TSLLSGK
+491 TSVLSGK

-520 LQDDVNDEGSGET
+520 LQDDVNNERSGET

-558 SRSFLELGG
+558 NRSFLELGG

-602 NADTQLNGTS
+602 NADTQANGIS
-612 AHLDEED
+612 AHLDDED
-619 ESVYYKPFDLS
+619 ESVYYQAFDLS

-645 HFNQSFLLELKVGLT
+645 HFNQSFLLELKVGPT

-690 FQLVCPPHEPNS
+690 SQMVCPPHEPNS

-746 RVLFASCHHAIIDL
+746 RVLFASCHHAVIDL

-765 ILQELEEHLQHGR
+765 ILQEIEEHLQHGR

-790 LSLQRDYFK
+790 LSLQREYFK
-799 NFDSAKALPHDIGEP
+799 TFDSAKALPHDIRES

-840 EATTALLSADS
+840 EATTALLSADG

-889 REPWSQSIDVSRTVG
+889 REPWSPSIDVSRTVG

-920 DTIVDVKDARR
+920 DTIIDVKDARR

-939 YFSSRYLNL
+939 YFSSRYLNP
-948 KGVERYGSHQESEI
+948 KGVERYGSHRESEI
-962 IFNYEGIFQQLER
+962 IFNYEGIFQQFER

-980 RQSPL
+980 RQSPF
-985 SNPHQL
+985 SNPHHL
-991 SDNGSRSNRIT
+991 SDNGPRSNRIT

-1010 KRGRLHVTV
+1010 KHGRLHVTV

-1027 QDRIMRWVEE
+1027 QDRILRWVKE
-1037 YGALL
+1037 YDTLL
-1042 RRLPEELMRQ
+1042 RRLPEDLMRQ

-1077 GPAAAENLEDLYDCT
+1077 GPAAADNLEDLYDCT

-1119 LPGVDGVDL
+1119 LPGADGVDL

-1162 VLRERVSKVLGE
+1162 VFREGVSKVLGE
-1174 EASPCRFVARE
+1174 EASPCRFMVRE
-1185 QGDGVILMHLRISHV
+1185 QGDGTILMHLRISHV

-1215 LAYDGRLPTE
+1215 LAYDSRLPSE
-1225 DAPRYSRYIA
+1225 DAPRYSQYIA
-1235 WCEDQDDDGAR
+1235 WCEDQDDDSAR

-1251 YTQGMVPCRV
+1251 YTQGLVPCRV

-1274 RCNVEV
+1274 RCNVKV
-1280 PDISGIQH
+1280 PDISGMQH
-1288 FCTAQNVTVSHII
+1288 FCTAQNVTVSHVI
-1301 HAAWALILQA
+1301 HAAWALVLQA

-1322 FASDRGMGQHGAN
+1322 FASDRDMGQHGAN
-1335 YSVGVFVNALICR
+1335 DSVGVFVNALICR
-1348 IRLHENMTVG
+1348 VRLHENMTVG
-1358 ELVKTMRED
+1358 GLVKTMRED

-1404 GIWESELC
+1404 GIWESKLC

-1432 EGDAGLEISLG
+1432 ESDAGLEISLG
-1443 YAEGTIAETQVQ
+1443 YAKGTIAETQVQ

-1470 GNAARKIPEVLLISK
+1470 GDAARNISEVLLISK
-1485 GDQSKIS
+1485 GDQSKIG

-1512 QAKKNPN
+1512 QVKENPN

-1552 RVGETVPFCFE
+1552 QVGERVPFCFE

-1613 QKVESVQNVLP
+1613 QKLESVQNVLP

-1637 DTTGFPAVTPDDIAA
+1637 DRARFPAVTPDDIAA

-1683 LYMRD
+1683 LYIRD

-1724 KMNNVEKVIAAT
+1724 KMNNVEKAIAAT

-1772 DRFSERIHLVAG
+1772 DRFSEKIHLVAG

-1795 SKLMSEGLSA
+1795 SKLMSKGLSS

-1913 LFLPDF
+1913 IFLPDF

-1924 ELVKAESLPAMLMGF
+1924 ELVEAESLPAMLMGF
-1939 IAMGDDF
+1939 IAMGDGF
-1946 DGEDSGYAETD
+1946 DGEDPGYAETD
-1957 QLQPVTAVT
+1957 QLQPVTSVT
-1966 FERLASGIE
+1966 FERLASRIE

-1987 HMIPVVYF
+1987 HMIPAAYF
-1995 PMRDLPLTA
+1995 PMRDLPFTA

-2024 IRLPTARRNR
+2024 IRIPASRRNR

-2042 EMERHLKAIWDEL
+2042 EMERHLKALWDEL

-2082 KTSSLGSITVADVFK
+2082 NTSSLGSITVADVFK
-2097 YPTLSAMAAAI
+2097 CPTLSAMAAAI
-2108 TKRSASIHA
+2108 AKNSASIHD

-2126 LLGEDDKTADA
+2126 LVGEDDKTADA

-2150 AIQDLYPCTSL
+2150 AIQDLHPCTSL

-2179 LVIDVPSCFDETRFR
+2179 LVIDLPNCFDEARFR
-2194 TAARILVQQ
+2194 TAARMLVQQ

-2221 VDEKPIFENVKDVTE
+2221 VNEEPIFENVEDVTE

-2250 PLSRFVFSNDRDNA
+2250 PLSRFVFSNDRDED

-2309 VAHLDSCDADASP
+2309 VAHLESCDADASP
-2322 SFWREYIEDADYSIF
+2322 SFWRE
-2337 PPLPRRS
+2337 
-2344 FQPAPSGCIQR
+2344 
-2355 RIDITLDAV
+2355 
-2364 QGVTL
+2364 
-2369 PTVIR
+2369 
-2374 AAWGLTSCAYASA
+2374 
-2387 GDVVFGTT
+2387 
-2395 LTGRDTACAQ
+2395 
-2405 IDNIVGPTIASVP
+2405 
-2418 IRFKRPSSGNV
+2418 FKRPSSGNV
-2429 KSLLQSLQSEATAMI
+2429 KSLLQNLQSEATAMI

-2450 LQSISKLSEVA
+2450 LQSISKLNEVA
-2461 KQACEFTSFLVV
+2461 KQACDFTSFLVV

-2523 VLSPE
+2523 ILSPE

-2544 TQSGDQEVVSIPT
+2544 TQSGDQEILSIPT

-2563 QLIRQWQSPKIEGPS
+2563 QLIRQWQGPKIKGTS
-2578 SCIHQLISEQ
+2578 SCIHQLINEQ
-2588 VEQQPENLAV
+2588 VEQQPKNLAV

-2618 HQLVQ
+2618 HQLVR

-2633 VCVDKSKWQIVAVL
+2633 VCVDKSKWQIVAIL

-2656 VPIDPSHPRENIQRI
+2656 VPIDPSHPRENIQKI
-2671 IESAE
+2671 IDSAE
-2676 ADVAVII
+2676 ADVAVIMA
-2683 PSHADLFPTIRNVV
+2683 SHEDLFPTIRNVV
-2697 EIPSLWVESEDS
+2697 EIPSWAESEDS
-2709 IGVQSSVLPHNS
+2709 TPVQSSVLPHNS

-2801 AATTRLMADWAF
+2801 AATTRLKADWAF

-2830 RVICCGGEA
+2830 KIICCGGEA

-2844 VGTWKGRVTFVN
+2844 VDTWKGRVTFIN

-2986 ERQINQIQDVAQVAV
+2986 ERQISQIQDVAQVAV

-3013 AVISLTPLP
+3013 AVISVTPLP
-3022 DYAGSEIQLLDG
+3022 DYAGGEIQLLDG

-3044 AKARS
+3044 EKARS

-3061 TCVLAVSRIPLT
+3061 TCVLAVNRIPLT

-3096 SYNSLTTDETHRKPA
+3096 SYNSLRSDETLRKPA
-3111 NALEISIRDIWGSVL
+3111 NALEISIRDIWSSVL

-3132 ISTAVSFMHLGGDSI
+3132 ISTAASFMHLGGDSI

-3169 LQANSISELASAIQ
+3169 LQANSISELASAVQ
-3183 GRGDHESTDA
+3183 GRGDHKSTDA
-3193 NEDERLNSPF
+3193 NEDERLNSLF

-3227 VLRINRPVLAR
+3227 VLRINRLVLAR

-3270 VSVEQAGT
+3270 VSVEQAGK

-3287 AKELVSIVSAAETE
+3287 AKELASIVSAAETE

-3343 LEEYLDRGKLSEV
+3343 LEDYLDRGKLSEV

-3376 AQEIIEP
+3376 TRETIEP
-3383 DLSLDCDVFWGIE
+3383 DLSLDCNVFWGVE

-3415 MTAIL
+3415 MTALL

-3464 SQAGRADSFET
+3464 SQASGADSFET

-3519 FSTKEDLDTG
+3519 FSAKEDLVTG
-3529 GQIKDLE
+3529 GQIKALE
-3536 VTFNYMGRFQQM
+3536 VIFNYMGRFQQM

-3553 FSNISTS
+3553 FGNISTT
-3560 DQNTARELEAEAR
+3560 DPNTAMELETKAR

-3588 ALVENQRL
+3588 ALVDNQRL
-3596 SFTFVFPRRALHE
+3596 SFSFVFPRHALHE

-3642 PLLGVDNEQLKRI
+3642 PLLGVDNEQLKRM

-3661 RAGVTDIRVIED
+3661 QAGVTDISIIED

-3690 DPRSYLVNLSFEV
+3690 DSRSYLVNLSFEV
-3703 TSSSEGKPID
+3703 TSISEGKSID
-3713 LGQLSSAWRQVVN
+3713 LGRLSSAWRQVAN

-3746 QVVLRAADVDVDVQ
+3746 QVVLRAADAEVDVQ
-3760 VVECDMEETIYQN
+3760 VVECDIEETIYEN
-3773 LRSVDL
+3773 LCSVDL
-3779 MLQDTRASLLH
+3779 MLQDSRASLPH

-3797 PNSHVFFKLEISHV
+3797 PNSRVFFKLEISHV
-3811 LFDAFSVPIILKE
+3811 LFDAFSVPIILRE
-3824 IGLAYE
+3824 ISLAYE
-3830 NRLPGVRG
+3830 NRLPGVQG
-3838 PLYSDF
+3838 PRYSNF

-3854 NALAFWKHHLEGV
+3854 NALEFWKHHLEGV

-3955 SLLVCRVKLESARR
+3955 SLLVCRAKLESARR
-3969 VAEAATKIQD
+3969 VTEAATKIQD

-3994 EIQQTLGLRGR
+3994 EIQQALGLRGR

-4019 GNHGTSGLIFRE
+4019 GNHETSGLIFRE
-4031 IASRQSTDYDI
+4031 VASRQSTDYDI
-4042 AVNANVSGSNLRVRL
+4042 AVNANVSGSNLRVRF

-4094 ILATVPSPTT
+4094 VLATVPSPAT

-4126 SRPPSFHQARTTT
+4126 SHPPSFHQARTTT

-4145 LWAEAFNLNQEEIGM
+4145 LWAEAFHLNQEEIGM

-4180 AREAGMDMS
+4180 AREAGMHMS

-4202 AACVDSKSLRTEAN
+4202 AACVDSRSLRTEAD
-4216 RKVAA
+4216 RKVTAD
-4221 EDAMGLTLSA
+4221 DAMGLTLSA
-4231 IGDPSLFEGAASQAG
+4231 IGDPSLFEHAASQAG

-4283 FIDEVDNH
+4283 FIVEVDSH

-4389 SLPLLLDGLQRAYVN
+4389 SFPLLLDGLQRA
-4404 LALPRAPQMYELLRW
+4404 
-4419 MQHTE
+4419 
-4424 HQGSVRYWRNLLRGS
+4424 
-4439 SVTEVVSWANRR
+4439 
-4451 KPQPLT
+4451 
-4457 KTVTRTVRSQSSEFA
+4457 SQSSEFA
-4472 CVLKAAWAGVLA
+4472 CALKAAWAGVLA
-4484 RMNGSSDLVFGQLV
+4484 RMNGSSDVVFGQLV

-4520 VRANIADRM
+4520 VRANIADGM
-4529 TWGDLMR
+4529 TWSDLMR
-4536 QLRQQQIDN
+4536 QLRQQHIDS
-4545 IPHETLGM
+4545 IPHETL
-4553 SRIINDCTEWSSRTR
+4553 
-4568 LSTVVNH
+4568 
-4575 LNVGELQQMDCSFGG
+4575 
-4590 TRCRVSCTAP
+4590 
-4600 PGDSA
+4600 
-4605 DLGIASIVRGDHVDI
+4605 DLGIASIVRGDHVDVSI
-4620 SLAFADNVIPA
+4620 AFADNVIPA
-4631 SYAQDLADMLC
+4631 SYAQELVDMLC

-4650 CPRTSV
+4650 CPGASV
-4656 IPTEDSVNESLSL
+4656 MPTEDSVNESLPL

-4675 VCRAWD
+4675 VRRAWD

-4689 FGVRDGNRPYWDF
+4689 FGIRDGNRPYWDF

-4739 LVVEKLGRN
+4739 LVVERLGRN

>member
-1 MSSTS
+1 MDEAPNVPE
-6 SLLHG
+6 LLNLR
-11 SIAQIK
+11 IK
-17 AWNQV
+17 TWNQV
-22 SLKSVWRCI
+22 SLKPVWRCI

-39 TKIPD
+39 TNNPD
-44 GLAIDAWDGQ
+44 GLAVDAWDGQ

-66 LASHLRHKGVRK
+66 LASNLRHRGVGK

-107 PLDPAYPVDRLQG
+107 PLDPAYPVERLQG

-130 LASTDNVRLLAQG
+130 LASRDGICLLAQ
-143 VADVV
+143 VAADVV
-148 EVSGRTSEEWAKGAS
+148 EVSGQTSEEWAKCNAGD
-163 GGVTVGEEVDP
+163 VTVGEDVEP
-174 SNAAYVLFTS
+174 SNAAYVLYTS

-189 PKGCIVEHSAFC
+189 PKG
-201 SSARAHSKAMN
+201 
-212 IAADRRVFQFASYA
+212 
-226 FDASMCEILTALTV
+226 CEILTALTV

-252 LNDLA
+252 LNDLG

-296 PQHLVDLWCSSS
+296 PQHLIDLWCSSS

-351 VEKTEKSFIHPPEW
+351 AEKTRMSFIDPPEW
-365 LKFMGVESKLY
+365 LRFMGVESKLY

-414 AINMIGTVDS
+414 AISMIGTVDS

-436 IVSFRDQAEKQDGV
+436 VVSFRDQAEKQESV
-450 LQLQMDSLREWRER
+450 LQLQMDSSTEWRER
-464 IREVQQELS
+464 IREVQLELS

-510 LTPDDIRRGQ
+510 LTPNDIRRGR
-520 LQDDVNDEGSGET
+520 LQDDVDNEESSVT
-533 KTEQEM
+533 KTKQEM
-539 ILQQCCSETLNLHS
+539 VLQQCCSETLNLHS
-553 DEIGL
+553 DEIEL
-558 SRSFLELGG
+558 NRSFLELGG

-586 TVKDILK
+586 SVKDILRSK
-593 SRSLRQLAR
+593 SLRQLAR
-602 NADTQLNGTS
+602 NADTQPNSTS

-619 ESVYYKPFDLS
+619 ESEYYQPFDLS

-638 KSPDGED
+638 KSPDGDD
-645 HFNQSFLLELKVGLT
+645 HFNQSFLLELKVGVT

-668 EAVMERHVMLRARFR
+668 EALMERHVMLRARFR

-690 FQLVCPPHEPNS
+690 FQLVCPPHEPSS

-712 EDKLLS
+712 DGKLLS
-718 TIAGF
+718 NIAGF

-740 ALDSGT
+740 VLDSGT
-746 RVLFASCHHAIIDL
+746 RVLFASCHHAVIDL

-778 ISSPKTISFPRW
+778 ISSPKTISFPQW
-790 LSLQRDYFK
+790 LSLQREYFK

-827 VEDIVTSNFVLDA
+827 VEDIVASKFVLDA
-840 EATTALLSADS
+840 EATTALLSADG
-851 RSRLKAEPVDLL
+851 RSSLKAEPVDLL

-868 SSFHNIFPER
+868 FSFHNVFPER

-889 REPWSQSIDVSRTVG
+889 REPWSPSIDVSRTVG

-915 CDNLI
+915 CENLI
-920 DTIVDVKDARR
+920 DTIIDVKDARR
-931 IAPLNGLA
+931 IAPLNGFA
-939 YFSSRYLNL
+939 YFSSRYLNP
-948 KGVERYGSHQESEI
+948 KGIERYGSHQESEI
-962 IFNYEGIFQQLER
+962 IFNYEGIFQQFER

-1027 QDRIMRWVEE
+1027 QDRILRWAEE
-1037 YGALL
+1037 YNALL

-1052 RPIVTRSDTL
+1052 RPIVTRSDTM
-1062 LQLPKADWIKLRRLL
+1062 LQLPKADWIKLGRLL

-1119 LPGVDGVDL
+1119 LPGVGGVDL
-1128 QRLREAWETVEVR
+1128 QRLREAWGAVEMR

-1174 EASPCRFVARE
+1174 ESSPCRFEVRE
-1185 QGDGVILMHLRISHV
+1185 QGDGIILMHLRISHV

-1215 LAYDGRLPTE
+1215 LAYDGRLPSE
-1225 DAPRYSRYIA
+1225 DAPRYSQYIA

-1251 YTQGMVPCRV
+1251 YTQGLVPCRV

-1280 PDISGIQH
+1280 PDISGMQY
-1288 FCTAQNVTVSHII
+1288 FCTAQNVTISHII
-1301 HAAWALILQA
+1301 HAAWALVLRA

-1322 FASDRGMGQHGAN
+1322 FASDRDMGQHGAN
-1335 YSVGVFVNALICR
+1335 DSVGVFVNALVCR
-1348 IRLHENMTVG
+1348 VRLHENMTVG

-1389 QQLFNTGVSVQRDWV
+1389 QQLFNAGISVQRDWV
-1404 GIWESELC
+1404 GIWESQLC

-1443 YAEGTIAETQVQ
+1443 YAEGMITEAQVQ
-1455 SIASAFGQAISDITL
+1455 SMASAFGQVISDITL

-1492 GWNGPRL
+1492 SWNGPRL
-1499 PAINECIHHLFRA
+1499 PAINECIHHLFKA
-1512 QAKKNPN
+1512 QVKKNPN

-1534 LDKASDVV
+1534 LDKASDVL

-1552 RVGETVPFCFE
+1552 QVGERVPFCFE

-1613 QKVESVQNVLP
+1613 QKLESVQNVLL
-1624 LDQASF
+1624 LDQENF
-1630 DKLNQDI
+1630 DKFNQDI
-1637 DTTGFPAVTPDDIAA
+1637 DMTGFPAVTPDDIAA

-1724 KMNNVEKVIAAT
+1724 KMNNVEDAIAAT

-1795 SKLMSEGLSA
+1795 SKLMSKGLSA

-1913 LFLPDF
+1913 IFLPNF

-1924 ELVKAESLPAMLMGF
+1924 ELVEAESLPAMLMGF
-1939 IAMGDDF
+1939 IAMGDGF
-1946 DGEDSGYAETD
+1946 DGEDPGYAETD
-1957 QLQPVTAVT
+1957 QLQPATAVT
-1966 FERLASGIE
+1966 FERLASRIE

-1987 HMIPVVYF
+1987 HMIPAAYF
-1995 PMRDLPLTA
+1995 PIRDLPLTA

-2014 SLGRRLRAAK
+2014 SLGRRLRAAR

-2034 SHKGTLST
+2034 SHKGTMST
-2042 EMERHLKAIWDEL
+2042 EMERHLKALWDDL
-2055 LPGHSIGPDDNFF
+2055 LPGQCMGPDDNFF

-2082 KTSSLGSITVADVFK
+2082 KTSSLGSLTVADVFK

-2108 TKRSASIHA
+2108 TRRSVSIHG
-2117 HAVEIAPFS
+2117 HAVKIAPFS
-2126 LLGEDDKTADA
+2126 LLAEDDKTADA
-2137 LRNVAAQCGVDVT
+2137 LRNVAAQCGVDMT

-2166 ALSAKHLGSHVAH
+2166 ALSAKHVGSHVAH
-2179 LVIDVPSCFDETRFR
+2179 LVIDVPNRFDEARFR
-2194 TAARILVQQ
+2194 TAARLLVQQ

-2221 VDEKPIFENVKDVTE
+2221 VDEEPIFESVEDVTE
-2236 YLKAAKSRPVEFGQ
+2236 YLKAAKSRLVEFGQ
-2250 PLSRFVFSNDRDNA
+2250 PLSRFVFS
-2264 TRVLVWSIHHALYDG
+2264 SDG
-2279 WSIPLMMRDLGTFY
+2279 
-2293 DGKTHLPPPRA
+2293 
-2304 PFNTF
+2304 
-2309 VAHLDSCDADASP
+2309 
-2322 SFWREYIEDADYSIF
+2322 
-2337 PPLPRRS
+2337 
-2344 FQPAPSGCIQR
+2344 
-2355 RIDITLDAV
+2355 
-2364 QGVTL
+2364 
-2369 PTVIR
+2369 
-2374 AAWGLTSCAYASA
+2374 
-2387 GDVVFGTT
+2387 
-2395 LTGRDTACAQ
+2395 GRDTACAQ
-2405 IDNIVGPTIASVP
+2405 IDNIVGPTIVSIP

-2429 KSLLQSLQSEATAMI
+2429 KSLLQRLQSEATAMI

-2450 LQSISKLSEVA
+2450 LQSISKLNEVA

-2496 VFTTYAF
+2496 VFTTYTF

-2523 VLSPE
+2523 ILSPE
-2528 TAERVLAH
+2528 MAERVVAH
-2536 FEHMIRIL
+2536 FEYMTRIL
-2544 TQSGDQEVVSIPT
+2544 TQSGDREVPSIPT

-2563 QLIRQWQSPKIEGPS
+2563 QLIRQWQGPKIEGTS
-2578 SCIHQLISEQ
+2578 SCIHQLISGQ

-2598 DSWDGSLTYW
+2598 DSWDGSLTYR

-2618 HQLVQ
+2618 HQLIR

-2671 IESAE
+2671 IDSAE
-2676 ADVAVII
+2676 ADVAVIMA
-2683 PSHADLFPTIRNVV
+2683 SRKDLFLTIRNVV
-2697 EIPSLWVESEDS
+2697 ETPFSLAESEDS
-2709 IGVQSSVLPHNS
+2709 IRVQSSVLPHNS

-2801 AATTRLMADWAF
+2801 AATTRLRADWAF

-2844 VGTWKGRVTFVN
+2844 VDTWRGRVTFIN

-2915 IARGYLNDETS
+2915 MARGYLNDETR

-2933 SPKWSSVDEADVPR
+2933 RPKWSLVDEADVPR

-2959 PDGSL
+2959 ADGSL
-2964 VYVGRLGSQI
+2964 VYVRRLGSQV

-2979 RCETAEI
+2979 RFETVDI
-2986 ERQINQIQDVAQVAV
+2986 ERQIIQIQDVAQVAV

-3034 QRVSKAMEIA
+3034 QRVSKATEIA
-3044 AKARS
+3044 EKARS

-3061 TCVLAVSRIPLT
+3061 TCVLAVNQIPLT

-3078 DRRKINEWVRAL
+3078 DRRKINEWVQAL
-3090 SLYELR
+3090 SLHELR
-3096 SYNSLTTDETHRKPA
+3096 SYSSLSHDETHRKPA
-3111 NALEISIRDIWGSVL
+3111 NALEISIRDIWSSVL
-3126 NVQEDT
+3126 NIQEDT
-3132 ISTAVSFMHLGGDSI
+3132 ISTASSFMHLGGDSI

-3169 LQANSISELASAIQ
+3169 LQANSISELASVIQ
-3183 GRGDHESTDA
+3183 GRGDHKSTDA
-3193 NEDERLNSPF
+3193 NEDERLNSLF

-3227 VLRINRPVLAR
+3227 VLRINRPVLAG
-3238 DMASAVAA
+3238 DMASAVTA

-3260 DDSGNWKQKI
+3260 DGSGNWKQKI
-3270 VSVEQAGT
+3270 VSVEQAGK
-3278 SFGASHLQD
+3278 SFAAYHLQD
-3287 AKELVSIVSAAETE
+3287 VKELVSIVSATETA

-3310 AVRLFDIKQQQYLFV
+3310 AVRLFDMEQQQYLFV

-3343 LEEYLDRGKLSEV
+3343 LEVYLDRGKLSEV
-3356 PPLSFRAWLEGRKG
+3356 PPLSFRTWLEGREG
-3370 LLGGIQ
+3370 LSGGIQ
-3376 AQEIIEP
+3376 AKESIGP
-3383 DLSLDCDVFWGIE
+3383 DLLLDCDAFWGIE

-3404 CETRQF
+3404 RETRQF
-3410 QLSEE
+3410 RLSEE

-3420 LKSSDNPYRAEP
+3420 LKPSDNPYRAEL

-3440 VHSFLQVFEERG
+3440 VHSFRQVFEERG
-3452 LPQLYSEGHGRR
+3452 LPQFYTESHGRR
-3464 SQAGRADSFET
+3464 PQAARADPFET
-3475 VGWFTSL
+3475 VGWFTNL

-3519 FSTKEDLDTG
+3519 FSAKEGLVTG
-3529 GQIKDLE
+3529 RQIKDLE
-3536 VTFNYMGRFQQM
+3536 VIFNYMGRFQQM
-3548 EGSSL
+3548 EGNSL
-3553 FSNISTS
+3553 FTNISTS
-3560 DQNTARELEAEAR
+3560 DPNTARELETKAR

-3588 ALVENQRL
+3588 ALVDNQRL
-3596 SFTFVFPRRALHE
+3596 VLTFVFPRHALHK
-3609 DRILAWIQTCQT
+3609 DRILAWIQNCQA

-3632 QAPTL
+3632 QTPTL

-3642 PLLGVDNEQLKRI
+3642 PLLGVDNEQLKRM

-3703 TSSSEGKPID
+3703 TSSSEGKSID
-3713 LGQLSSAWRQVVN
+3713 LGRLSSAWRQVVN

-3746 QVVLRAADVDVDVQ
+3746 QVVLRAADADADVQ
-3760 VVECDMEETIYQN
+3760 VVECDIEETIYGN

-3779 MLQDTRASLLH
+3779 TLQDSRASLPH

-3797 PNSHVFFKLEISHV
+3797 PNRRIFFKLEISHV
-3811 LFDAFSVPIILKE
+3811 LFDAFSVPIILRE
-3824 IGLAYE
+3824 ISLAYE
-3830 NRLPGVRG
+3830 NRLPGVQG
-3838 PLYSDF
+3838 PQYSDF
-3844 ISHVQSQDIS
+3844 ISHIQSQETS
-3854 NALAFWKHHLEGV
+3854 NALAFWKHHLKGV

-3874 DDSKGGTLESGAKAL
+3874 DDSKGANLVSGAKAL
-3889 EIERIDI
+3889 EIEKIDI

-3910 ANVLQTAWALVLRA
+3910 ANVLQAAWALVLRA

-3938 GRDVPVDGIET
+3938 GRDVPVDGIEV

-3955 SLLVCRVKLESARR
+3955 SLLVCRVKLEATRR

-3994 EIQQTLGLRGR
+3994 EIQQILGLRGR

-4019 GNHGTSGLIFRE
+4019 GNHETSGLIFRE

-4042 AVNANVSGSNLRVRL
+4042 AVNANVSGSDLRVRF
-4057 TYNPTHISERQ
+4057 TYNPIHISERQ
-4068 TGEVAECL
+4068 AGEVAECL
-4076 VKIID
+4076 VKILD
-4081 GIAASGDNSSVGD
+4081 GIAASGNSSSVGD
-4094 ILATVPSPTT
+4094 VLATVPSPTT

-4116 DDTVSIPSKG
+4116 DDTVSIPPKG
-4126 SRPPSFHQARTTT
+4126 SRPSSSHQPRTTT

-4145 LWAEAFNLNQEEIGM
+4145 LWAEAFHLNQEEIGM

-4180 AREAGMDMS
+4180 AREAGIPMS
-4189 VADIFKNPVLIDL
+4189 VADIFKNPVLMDL
-4202 AACVDSKSLRTEAN
+4202 ASCVDSKRLRTETD

-4221 EDAMGLTLSA
+4221 EDAIGVTLTAL
-4231 IGDPSLFEGAASQAG
+4231 GNPSLFEYAASQAG

-4257 ATDTQASMVAAGMKQ
+4257 ATDTQVSMVAAGMKH

-4283 FIDEVDNH
+4283 FTAEVDSH

-4313 RRRRVYHVIL
+4313 WRRRVYHVIL

-4347 IQASQNR
+4347 IQASQSR
-4354 NVEAGQQL
+4354 SVEAGQQL

-4382 HAQYDGI
+4382 HAQYDGVSFPI
-4389 SLPLLLDGLQRAYVN
+4389 LLDGLQK
-4404 LALPRAPQMYELLRW
+4404 
-4419 MQHTE
+4419 
-4424 HQGSVRYWRNLLRGS
+4424 HQGSVRHWRNLLRGS
-4439 SVTEVVSWANRR
+4439 SVTEVASWANGR
-4451 KPQPLT
+4451 KPRPL
-4457 KTVTRTVRSQSSEFA
+4457 KKSVTRTIASQSGEFA
-4472 CVLKAAWAGVLA
+4472 CALKAAWAGVLA
-4484 RMNGSSDLVFGQLV
+4484 RMNGCSDVVFGQLV

-4520 VRANIADRM
+4520 VRANIADGM

-4536 QLRQQQIDN
+4536 QLRQQQIDS

-4553 SRIINDCTEWSSRTR
+4553 SRIINDCTDWSSRTR

-4600 PGDSA
+4600 PDDSA
-4605 DLGIASIVRGDHVDI
+4605 DLCIASIVRGDHVDV

-4631 SYAQDLADMLC
+4631 SYARDLVDMLC
-4642 SNIQDCLN
+4642 SNIQSCFN
-4650 CPRTSV
+4650 CPDASV
-4656 IPTEDSVNESLSL
+4656 MPTEDSLNEDLPL

-4675 VCRAWD
+4675 VRRAWD
-4681 AVLGAGQE
+4681 AVLGGGQE

-4714 HFKSSGIDIQT
+4714 HFKSSGIDLQT
-4725 DDVVEMPTMALQSE
+4725 DEIVEMPTMALQSE
-4739 LVVEKLGRN
+4739 LVVERLGRN

>member
-1 MSSTS
+1 MSPAS
-6 SLLHG
+6 SQLHD
-11 SIAQIK
+11 SFSQIK
-17 AWNQV
+17 TWNQV
-22 SLKSVWRCI
+22 SLKPVWRCI

-39 TKIPD
+39 TNNPD

-66 LASHLRHKGVRK
+66 LASNLRQRGVRK

-120 IVAATGAPVL
+120 IVAATGAPIL
-130 LASTDNVRLLAQG
+130 LASRDNIRLLAQG
-143 VADVV
+143 AADVV
-148 EVSGRTSEEWAKGAS
+148 EVSGQTSEEWVKCTA
-163 GGVTVGEEVDP
+163 GGVTVGEEVEP
-174 SNAAYVLFTS
+174 SNAAYVLYTS

-189 PKGCIVEHSAFC
+189 PKGCVVEHSGFC
-201 SSARAHSKAMN
+201 SSARAHSRAMN
-212 IAADRRVFQFASYA
+212 ITADRRVFQFASYA

-252 LNDLA
+252 LNDLG

-296 PQHLVDLWCSSS
+296 PQHLIDLWCSSS

-332 EVGELLIESPAMAR
+332 EFGELLIESPAMAR

-351 VEKTEKSFIHPPEW
+351 AEKTRKSFIDPPEW
-365 LKFMGVESKLY
+365 LRFMGVESKLY
-376 RTGDLVAYAHDGTL
+376 RTGDLVAYAQDGTL

-414 AINMIGTVDS
+414 AISMIGTVDS

-436 IVSFRDQAEKQDGV
+436 VVSFRDQAEKQDGV
-450 LQLQMDSLREWRER
+450 LRLQMDSSTEWRER
-464 IREVQQELS
+464 IREVQLELS

-520 LQDDVNDEGSGET
+520 LQNDVDDEESGVT
-533 KTEQEM
+533 KTEKEM
-539 ILQQCCSETLNLHS
+539 ILQQCCGDTLNLHS
-553 DEIGL
+553 GEIGL
-558 SRSFLELGG
+558 NRSFLELGG

-586 TVKDILK
+586 TVKDILRSK
-593 SRSLRQLAR
+593 SLRQLAR
-602 NADTQLNGTS
+602 NANTQPNSTS
-612 AHLDEED
+612 AHLDDED
-619 ESVYYKPFDLS
+619 ESEYYQPFDLS

-645 HFNQSFLLELKVGLT
+645 HFNQSFLLELKVGAT

-690 FQLVCPPHEPNS
+690 LQLVCPPHEPSS
-702 YLLEFAEGLP
+702 YMLDHAEGLP

-740 ALDSGT
+740 VLDSGT
-746 RVLFASCHHAIIDL
+746 RVLFASCHHAVIDL

-790 LSLQRDYFK
+790 LSLQREYFK
-799 NFDSAKALPHDIGEP
+799 KFDSAKALPHDIGEP

-827 VEDIVTSNFVLDA
+827 VEDVVTSNFVLDA
-840 EATTALLSADS
+840 EATTALLSAGG

-868 SSFHNIFPER
+868 FSFHNVFSER

-889 REPWSQSIDVSRTVG
+889 REPWSPSIDVSRTVG

-915 CDNLI
+915 CESLI
-920 DTIVDVKDARR
+920 DTIIDVKDARR

-939 YFSSRYLNL
+939 YFSSRYLNP

-962 IFNYEGIFQQLER
+962 IFNYEGIFQQFER

-1010 KRGRLHVTV
+1010 KRGRLHITV
-1019 DFHRHMQH
+1019 DFHRHMEH
-1027 QDRIMRWVEE
+1027 QDRILRWAEE
-1037 YGALL
+1037 YNALL

-1077 GPAAAENLEDLYDCT
+1077 GPAAAESLEDLYDCT
-1092 SMQEGMLISQSR
+1092 PMQEGMLISQSR
-1104 DAQLYMVDVTATIKP
+1104 DAQLYMVDITATIKP
-1119 LPGVDGVDL
+1119 LPGVGGVDL
-1128 QRLREAWETVEVR
+1128 QRLHKAWETVEVR
-1141 HPALRTYFAAGLPGC
+1141 HSALRTYFAAGLPGC

-1174 EASPCRFVARE
+1174 ESSPCRFVVRE
-1185 QGDGVILMHLRISHV
+1185 QGDGIILMHLRISHV

-1215 LAYDGRLPTE
+1215 LAYDGRLPGE
-1225 DAPRYSRYIA
+1225 DAPRYSQYIA

-1251 YTQGMVPCRV
+1251 YTQGLVPCRV

-1266 TLEPPTYS
+1266 TPEPPTYS

-1288 FCTAQNVTVSHII
+1288 FCTAQNVTISHII
-1301 HAAWALILQA
+1301 HAAWALVLRA

-1322 FASDRGMGQHGAN
+1322 FASDRDMGQHGAN
-1335 YSVGVFVNALICR
+1335 DSVGVFVNALVCR
-1348 IRLHENMTVG
+1348 VRLHENMTVE

-1389 QQLFNTGVSVQRDWV
+1389 QQLFNTGVSVQRAWV

-1443 YAEGTIAETQVQ
+1443 YAKGTIAETQVQ
-1455 SIASAFGQAISDITL
+1455 SIASAFGQVIRDITL
-1470 GNAARKIPEVLLISK
+1470 GNVARKIPEVLLISK
-1485 GDQSKIS
+1485 GDRSKIGS
-1492 GWNGPRL
+1492 WNGPRL
-1499 PAINECIHHLFRA
+1499 PAINECIHHLFKA
-1512 QAKKNPN
+1512 QVKKDPN

-1534 LDKASDVV
+1534 LDKASDVL

-1552 RVGETVPFCFE
+1552 QVGERVPFCFE

-1588 HPTDRLQWMATAVK
+1588 HPADRLQWMATAVK

-1613 QKVESVQNVLP
+1613 QKLESVQNVLP
-1624 LDQASF
+1624 LDQANF

-1637 DTTGFPAVTPDDIAA
+1637 DMAGFPAVTPDDIAA

-1661 KPKGCVWQHK
+1661 KPKGCVWQHR

-1724 KMNNVEKVIAAT
+1724 KMNNVEKAIAAT

-1795 SKLMSEGLSA
+1795 SKLMSKGLSA

-1852 KTADAFIDDATWM
+1852 KTADGFIDDATWM

-1913 LFLPDF
+1913 IYLPDF
-1919 QGVAA
+1919 QAVAA
-1924 ELVKAESLPAMLMGF
+1924 ELVEAESLPAMLMGF
-1939 IAMGDDF
+1939 IAMGDGF
-1946 DGEDSGYAETD
+1946 DGEDPGFAETD

-1966 FERLASGIE
+1966 FDRLASRIE

-1987 HMIPVVYF
+1987 HMIPATYF

-2024 IRLPTARRNR
+2024 MRLPTARRNR

-2042 EMERHLKAIWDEL
+2042 EMERHLKALWDNL

-2082 KTSSLGSITVADVFK
+2082 KTSSSGSLTVADVFK

-2108 TKRSASIHA
+2108 TKRSASIHG

-2137 LRNVAAQCGVDVT
+2137 MRNVAAQCGVDVT

-2179 LVIDVPSCFDETRFR
+2179 LVIDVPNCFDEARFR
-2194 TAARILVQQ
+2194 TAARLLVQQ

-2221 VDEKPIFENVKDVTE
+2221 VDEEPIFENVENVTE
-2236 YLKAAKSRPVEFGQ
+2236 YLKEAKNRTVEFGQ
-2250 PLSRFVFSNDRDNA
+2250 PLSCFVFSNDGGKA

-2293 DGKTHLPPPRA
+2293 DGKTDVPPPRA

-2309 VAHLDSCDADASP
+2309 VAHLESCDTNASR
-2322 SFWREYIEDADYSIF
+2322 SFWRDYIKDTDYSIF
-2337 PPLPRRS
+2337 PPLPHRG
-2344 FQPAPSGCIQR
+2344 FQPAPSGYIQR
-2355 RIDITLDAV
+2355 RVNIGLNAV

-2405 IDNIVGPTIASVP
+2405 IDNIVGPTIVSVP

-2429 KSLLQSLQSEATAMI
+2429 KSLLQRLQSEATAMI

-2450 LQSISKLSEVA
+2450 LQSISKLNEVT
-2461 KQACEFTSFLVV
+2461 KHACEFTSFLVV

-2511 GGFIHTC
+2511 GGFIHKC

-2523 VLSPE
+2523 ILSPE
-2528 TAERVLAH
+2528 MAERVVAH
-2536 FEHMIRIL
+2536 FEYMIRIL
-2544 TQSGDQEVVSIPT
+2544 TQSSDREVSSIPT

-2563 QLIRQWQSPKIEGPS
+2563 QLIRQWQGPKIEGTS
-2578 SCIHQLISEQ
+2578 SCIHQLISEK
-2588 VEQQPENLAV
+2588 VGQQPENLAV

-2608 QLWELSSKLA
+2608 QLWEVSSKLA
-2618 HQLVQ
+2618 HQLIR

-2671 IESAE
+2671 IDSAE
-2676 ADVAVII
+2676 ADVAVIMA
-2683 PSHADLFPTIRNVV
+2683 SHNDLFPTIRNVI
-2697 EIPSLWVESEDS
+2697 EIPFSLAESEDS
-2709 IGVQSSVLPHNS
+2709 IRVQSSVLPHNS

-2787 VCVLSEYERLNDLV
+2787 ICVLSEYERLNDLI
-2801 AATTRLMADWAF
+2801 AATTRLRADWAF

-2830 RVICCGGEA
+2830 RVVCCGGEA

-2844 VGTWKGRVTFVN
+2844 VDTWRSRVTFIN

-2868 SNLDPTVESPKN
+2868 SNLDPTVQSPKN

-2895 DTNSLVPV
+2895 DTNALVPV

-2915 IARGYLNDETS
+2915 MARGYLNDEAR

-2933 SPKWSSVDEADVPR
+2933 SPKWSFMDKADVPR

-2959 PDGSL
+2959 VDGSL
-2964 VYVGRLGSQI
+2964 VYVRRLDSQV

-2979 RCETAEI
+2979 RFETVEI
-2986 ERQINQIQDVAQVAV
+2986 ERQISRIQDVAQVAV
-3001 MLYGSGAHAKLV
+3001 MLYSSGAHAKLV

-3034 QRVSKAMEIA
+3034 QRVPKATEIA
-3044 AKARS
+3044 EKARS

-3061 TCVLAVSRIPLT
+3061 TCVLAVNRIPLT

-3078 DRRKINEWVRAL
+3078 DRGKINEWVRAL
-3090 SLYELR
+3090 SLHELR
-3096 SYNSLTTDETHRKPA
+3096 SYSSLRHDQTHRKPA
-3111 NALEISIRDIWGSVL
+3111 NALEISIRDIWSSVL

-3132 ISTAVSFMHLGGDSI
+3132 ISTAASFMHLGGDSI

-3152 VARFRSAG
+3152 MARFRSAG

-3183 GRGDHESTDA
+3183 GRGNHKSTDA
-3193 NEDERLNSPF
+3193 NEDERLNSLF

-3215 SPTGTSH
+3215 SPAGTSH

-3227 VLRINRPVLAR
+3227 VLRINRPVLAG

-3260 DDSGNWKQKI
+3260 DESGNWKQKI
-3270 VSVEQAGT
+3270 VSVEQAGKP
-3278 SFGASHLQD
+3278 FAAYHLQD
-3287 AKELVSIVSAAETE
+3287 VKELVSIVSAAETA
-3301 LDISNGPVF
+3301 LDISKGPVF
-3310 AVRLFDIKQQQYLFV
+3310 AVRLFDMEQQQYLFV

-3343 LEEYLDRGKLSEV
+3343 LEDHLDRGKLSEV
-3356 PPLSFRAWLEGRKG
+3356 SPSSFRTWLEGRKG

-3376 AQEIIEP
+3376 APESIESNP
-3383 DLSLDCDVFWGIE
+3383 SLDYDAFWGIE

-3404 CETRQF
+3404 CQTGQF

-3440 VHSFLQVFEERG
+3440 VHSFRQVFEERS
-3452 LPQLYSEGHGRR
+3452 LPQLHTESHGRR

-3482 HPVIPRKEPADVW
+3482 HPVIPHEEPADVW

-3519 FSTKEDLDTG
+3519 FSAKEGLVTG
-3529 GQIKDLE
+3529 RQIKDLE
-3536 VTFNYMGRFQQM
+3536 VIFNYMGRFQQM
-3548 EGSSL
+3548 EGNSL
-3553 FSNISTS
+3553 FTNVSTS
-3560 DQNTARELEAEAR
+3560 DPNLARELETKAR

-3588 ALVENQRL
+3588 ALVDNQRL
-3596 SFTFVFPRRALHE
+3596 SLTFVFPRHALHQ
-3609 DRILAWIQTCQT
+3609 DRILAWIQSCQT

-3632 QAPTL
+3632 QTPTL

-3690 DPRSYLVNLSFEV
+3690 DPRSYLVNLSFEI
-3703 TSSSEGKPID
+3703 TSSSDGKSID
-3713 LGQLSSAWRQVVN
+3713 LGRLSSAWRQVVN

-3746 QVVLRAADVDVDVQ
+3746 QVVLRAADADVQ
-3760 VVECDMEETIYQN
+3760 VVECDIEETIYEN
-3773 LRSVDL
+3773 LRNVDL
-3779 MLQDTRASLLH
+3779 MLQDSRVSLPH

-3797 PNSHVFFKLEISHV
+3797 PNSRIFFKLEISHV
-3811 LFDAFSVPIILKE
+3811 LFDAFSVPIILRE
-3824 IGLAYE
+3824 INLAYE
-3830 NRLPGVRG
+3830 NRLPGVQG
-3838 PLYSDF
+3838 PQYSDF
-3844 ISHVQSQDIS
+3844 ISHIQSQETS

-3874 DDSKGGTLESGAKAL
+3874 DDSKGGTLVSGAKAL
-3889 EIERIDI
+3889 EIKKIDI

-3938 GRDVPVDGIET
+3938 GRDVPVNGVEA

-3955 SLLVCRVKLESARR
+3955 SLLVCRLKLEAARR
-3969 VAEAATKIQD
+3969 VAETATKIQD

-3994 EIQQTLGLRGR
+3994 EIQQILGLRGR

-4019 GNHGTSGLIFRE
+4019 GNHETSGLIFRE
-4031 IASRQSTDYDI
+4031 VASRQSTDYDI
-4042 AVNANVSGSNLRVRL
+4042 AVNANVSGSDLRVRF
-4057 TYNPTHISERQ
+4057 TYNPIHISERQ

-4076 VKIID
+4076 VKILD

-4094 ILATVPSPTT
+4094 VLATVPNPTT
-4104 QSALLSTTSQRS
+4104 QSALLSTTSQRN
-4116 DDTVSIPSKG
+4116 DDTVSIPRKG
-4126 SRPPSFHQARTTT
+4126 SRPSSSPQPRTTT

-4145 LWAEAFNLNQEEIGM
+4145 LWAEAFHLNQEEIGM

-4180 AREAGMDMS
+4180 AREADMPMS

-4202 AACVDSKSLRTEAN
+4202 ASCVDSKRLRTETD

-4221 EDAMGLTLSA
+4221 EDAIGITLTA
-4231 IGDPSLFEGAASQAG
+4231 IGNPSLFEHAAFQAG

-4272 PRTQTAYFTFD
+4272 PRTQIAYFTFD
-4283 FIDEVDNH
+4283 FTAEVDSH

-4313 RRRRVYHVIL
+4313 WRRRVYHVIL
-4323 KEIPRLDWTSHG
+4323 KEIPQLDWTSHG

-4347 IQASQNR
+4347 IQASQSR

-4389 SLPLLLDGLQRAYVN
+4389 SFPLLLDGLQK
-4404 LALPRAPQMYELLRW
+4404 
-4419 MQHTE
+4419 
-4424 HQGSVRYWRNLLRGS
+4424 HQGSVRHWRNLLRGS
-4439 SVTEVVSWANRR
+4439 SVTEVASWANRR

-4457 KTVTRTVRSQSSEFA
+4457 RTVTRTITSRSSEFA
-4472 CVLKAAWAGVLA
+4472 CALKAAWAGVLA
-4484 RMNGSSDLVFGQLV
+4484 RMNGTSDVVFGQLV

-4536 QLRQQQIDN
+4536 QLRQQQIDS

-4553 SRIINDCTEWSSRTR
+4553 SRIINDCTDWSSRTR

-4600 PGDSA
+4600 PDDSA
-4605 DLGIASIVRGDHVDI
+4605 DLGIASIVRGDHVDV

-4631 SYAQDLADMLC
+4631 SYAQGLADMLC
-4642 SNIQDCLN
+4642 SNIQSCLN
-4650 CPRTSV
+4650 CPDASV
-4656 IPTEDSVNESLSL
+4656 MPTGDSVNEDPPL

-4675 VCRAWD
+4675 VRRAWD
-4681 AVLGAGQE
+4681 AVLGGGQE

-4714 HFKSSGIDIQT
+4714 HFKSSGMDLQT

-4739 LVVEKLGRN
+4739 LVVERLGHN